1 MYAAEVYKIARN
13 VLAPWCKQHEFKR
26 TKSGVLGWYRP
37 VEDGFLVFWLQ
48 CSTEGWDA
56 YAGSKFVVVFNLVD
70 RPEANSYYGTQWK
83 RLPHL
88 LTQAQLDEVKQLQN
102 RVIAKLTPPSRDH
115 YIFDLDQ
122 EIVERYLRK
131 FEPIAEDYTPSSDIW
146 LRYHDRDDVIM
157 WAEYLLA
164 VLPQVLQRFY
174 PQLALHGPGK
184 VVQGE
189 EPLER

>member
-13 VLAPWCKQHEFKR
+13 VLAPWCKQHGFKR
-26 TKSGVLGWYRP
+26 TKSRVLGWYRP

-48 CSTEGWDA
+48 CSTQGWDD
-56 YAGSKFVVVFNLVD
+56 YAGSKFVVGFNLVD
-70 RPEANSYYGTQWK
+70 RPEANSYYGTRWK

-102 RVIAKLTPPSRDH
+102 RVIAKLTPPSRDY

-122 EIVERYLRK
+122 KIVDWYLRK
-131 FEPIAEDYTPSSDIW
+131 FEPITEDYTPSSDIW

-157 WAEYLLA
+157 WAEYLVA
-164 VLPQVLQRFY
+164 VLPEVLQRFY
-174 PQLALHGPGK
+174 PRLALHGLDK
-184 VVQGE
+184 IVLGE
-189 EPLER
+189 EPLE